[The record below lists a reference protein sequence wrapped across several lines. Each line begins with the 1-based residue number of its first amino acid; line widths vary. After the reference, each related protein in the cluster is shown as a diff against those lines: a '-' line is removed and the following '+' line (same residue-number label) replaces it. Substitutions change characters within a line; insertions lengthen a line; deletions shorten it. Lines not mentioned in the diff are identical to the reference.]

1 MLSELPKTHLK
12 DKRHLGLFIGA
23 VFLMTD
29 NDLKWRYIPK
39 QYGSWFAI
47 YQKFKRLN
55 DKGIWEFL
63 FLKTKSVYLDF
74 SS

>member
-1 MLSELPKTHLK
+1 
-12 DKRHLGLFIGA
+12 
-23 VFLMTD
+23 MTD
-29 NDLKWRYIPK
+29 NNLKWRYIPK

-63 FLKTKSVYLDF
+63 DQELFKRDEPTWHESLLLSLIK
-74 SS
+74 